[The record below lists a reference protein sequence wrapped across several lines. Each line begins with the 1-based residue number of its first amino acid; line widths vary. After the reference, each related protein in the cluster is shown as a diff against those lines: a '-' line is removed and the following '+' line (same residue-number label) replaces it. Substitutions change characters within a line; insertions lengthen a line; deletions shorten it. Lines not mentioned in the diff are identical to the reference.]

1 MQTQASVPSVR
12 KRLFYTNIYTEIEN
26 QKKKKNR
33 ITVVRGNYFEPLVV
47 EMYPG

>member
-26 QKKKKNR
+26 QKKKTELLLFGA
-33 ITVVRGNYFEPLVV
+33 IILSH
-47 EMYPG
+47 

>member
-26 QKKKKNR
+26 QKKNR
-33 ITVVRGNYFEPLVV
+33 TTVVRGNYFEPLVV

>member
-26 QKKKKNR
+26 QKKKTR

>member
-26 QKKKKNR
+26 QKKKKKTELLLFGA
-33 ITVVRGNYFEPLVV
+33 IILSH
-47 EMYPG
+47 

>member
-26 QKKKKNR
+26 QKKKNR
-33 ITVVRGNYFEPLVV
+33 ITVIILSH
-47 EMYPG
+47 

>member
-26 QKKKKNR
+26 QKKKKQNYCY
-33 ITVVRGNYFEPLVV
+33 YFEPLVV